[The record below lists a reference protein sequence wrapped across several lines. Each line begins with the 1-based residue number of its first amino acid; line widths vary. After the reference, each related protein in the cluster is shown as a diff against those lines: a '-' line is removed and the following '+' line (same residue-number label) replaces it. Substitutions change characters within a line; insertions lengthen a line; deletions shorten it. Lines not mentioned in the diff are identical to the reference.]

1 MTQDD
6 VNGST
11 DTAEN
16 NSPII
21 INAQYIKDLSF
32 EAPTAPGIL
41 TNIQQTSPDIHI
53 DVDVGANDFQPNIY
67 EVVLTLNARCTV
79 GDEVGFI
86 LELQY
91 AGLFTLNVEEEMK
104 APVLMIECPRL
115 LFPFARKILAET
127 SREGGFPPIM
137 ISPIDFAGL
146 YQSHLNNKSPDQKE
160 E

>member
-1 MTQDD
+1 MAQED
-6 VNGST
+6 VNGNA

-16 NSPII
+16 HSPIT

-32 EAPTAPGIL
+32 EAPAAPGIL

-79 GDEVGFI
+79 GDDVGFI

-91 AGLFTLNVEEEMK
+91 AGLFTLNVEEEMR

-146 YQSHLNNKSPDQKE
+146 YQAHLQKNNQDPTK
-160 E
+160 

>member
-41 TNIQQTSPDIHI
+41 TNIQQQEQTMMAS
-53 DVDVGANDFQPNIY
+53 
-67 EVVLTLNARCTV
+67 LKL
-79 GDEVGFI
+79 
-86 LELQY
+86 
-91 AGLFTLNVEEEMK
+91 
-104 APVLMIECPRL
+104 
-115 LFPFARKILAET
+115 
-127 SREGGFPPIM
+127 
-137 ISPIDFAGL
+137 
-146 YQSHLNNKSPDQKE
+146 
-160 E
+160 

>member
-1 MTQDD
+1 MAQE
-6 VNGST
+6 NANSNS
-11 DTAEN
+11 DTAQN
-16 NSPII
+16 NSPIT

-53 DVDVGANDFQPNIY
+53 DVDVGANDFQPNVF

-91 AGLFTLNVEEEMK
+91 AGLFTLNVDEDMR

-146 YQSHLNNKSPDQKE
+146 YQSHINNQNPSEEQK
-160 E
+160 